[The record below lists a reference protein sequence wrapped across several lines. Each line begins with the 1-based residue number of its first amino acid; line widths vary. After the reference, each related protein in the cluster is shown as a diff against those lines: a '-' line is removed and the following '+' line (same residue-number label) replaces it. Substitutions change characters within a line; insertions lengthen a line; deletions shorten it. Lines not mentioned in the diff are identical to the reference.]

1 MARRAPGT
9 GDPIGFRGS
18 HRAKVAAAFQ
28 KAAGVTVF
36 IIRRLAQ
43 SLLVLFVTSIIVFA
57 GIYAVGD
64 PMEILIAQDASPAE
78 REQAIRA
85 LGLDKTLVEQYATFL
100 WNALHGDLGRSFVF
114 NQPSISL
121 ILNRMPATLELAF
134 VALALA
140 LVLGIPLGL
149 WAGLKPGSAADEA
162 VMTGSILGFSL
173 PNFWQGMMLIMI
185 FSVWLGW
192 LPSTGRGEVGTIFGV
207 RTSLATWSGIQH
219 LILPAVNLALFK
231 ISLVIRLTRSGVRE
245 TMLLDYIKFARAKG
259 LSERRIV
266 SVHVLK
272 NILIPIVT
280 VVGVEFGGL
289 IAFAVVTETIFA
301 WPGMGKLLIDSIT
314 RLDRPVVVAYLLV
327 VVSLFILIN
336 FLVDVLYSLLDP
348 RIRLGSASA

>member
-1 MARRAPGT
+1 M
-9 GDPIGFRGS
+9 
-18 HRAKVAAAFQ
+18 
-28 KAAGVTVF
+28 TVF
-36 IIRRLAQ
+36 VIRRLSQ
-43 SLLVLFVTSIIVFA
+43 SLLILFITSIIVFA
-57 GIYAVGD
+57 GVYAIGNPID
-64 PMEILIAQDASPAE
+64 ILIAPDATLAE
-78 REQAIRA
+78 REQAIRS
-85 LGLDKTLVEQYATFL
+85 LGLDRSLLEQYSTFL

-114 NQPSISL
+114 NQPSIDL

-134 VALALA
+134 VALALS
-140 LVLGIPLGL
+140 LLIGIPLGL
-149 WAGLKPGSAADEA
+149 WAGLRPNSALDET

-192 LPSTGRGEVGTIFGV
+192 LPSTGRGELGTIFGI
-207 RTSLATWSGIQH
+207 RTSLATWSGLSH
-219 LILPAVNLALFK
+219 LILPAINLALFK

-245 TMLLDYIKFARAKG
+245 TMPLDFVKFARAKG

-272 NILIPIVT
+272 NIMIPIVT

-301 WPGMGKLLIDSIT
+301 WPGMGKLLIDAIM

-327 VVSLFILIN
+327 VVTLFIVIN
-336 FLVDVLYSLLDP
+336 FIVDILYSLLDP
-348 RIRLGSASA
+348 RIRIGSAS